1 MKRTIHVKPAAPQ
14 YSVITNITFAQTD
27 AWFGHT
33 TQDLRMDLIYPEDTA
48 HDYPCIVWI
57 CGGAWLSIDK
67 SAHLAY
73 LSELARAGF
82 VVASVQY
89 RTSNEAK
96 FPAQL
101 CDVKAAIR
109 YLRAHAARYHIDEAH
124 IGVMGESAGGY
135 LTCMA
140 ALCDDPA
147 YEVGEYLS
155 YSSKVQAACHGI
167 LRQTS
172 EVFYTKTRNSVQHP
186 QSHC

>member
-109 YLRAHAARYHIDEAH
+109 YLRAHAAR
-124 IGVMGESAGGY
+124 
-135 LTCMA
+135 
-140 ALCDDPA
+140 
-147 YEVGEYLS
+147 
-155 YSSKVQAACHGI
+155 
-167 LRQTS
+167 
-172 EVFYTKTRNSVQHP
+172 
-186 QSHC
+186 

>member
-89 RTSNEAK
+89 RKVSHRRSTYWGDGRIS
-96 FPAQL
+96 
-101 CDVKAAIR
+101 
-109 YLRAHAARYHIDEAH
+109 
-124 IGVMGESAGGY
+124 GGIFNLY
-135 LTCMA
+135 
-140 ALCDDPA
+140 
-147 YEVGEYLS
+147 G
-155 YSSKVQAACHGI
+155 GI
-167 LRQTS
+167 MR
-172 EVFYTKTRNSVQHP
+172 
-186 QSHC
+186 

>member
-109 YLRAHAARYHIDEAH
+109 YLRAHARKVSHRRSTYWGDGRISGW
-124 IGVMGESAGGY
+124 IFNLYGGI
-135 LTCMA
+135 M
-140 ALCDDPA
+140 
-147 YEVGEYLS
+147 
-155 YSSKVQAACHGI
+155 
-167 LRQTS
+167 R
-172 EVFYTKTRNSVQHP
+172 
-186 QSHC
+186 

>member
-101 CDVKAAIR
+101 CDVKAAIPC
-109 YLRAHAARYHIDEAH
+109 ARRKVSHRRSTYWGDGRI
-124 IGVMGESAGGY
+124 SGGIFNLY
-135 LTCMA
+135 
-140 ALCDDPA
+140 
-147 YEVGEYLS
+147 G
-155 YSSKVQAACHGI
+155 GI
-167 LRQTS
+167 MR
-172 EVFYTKTRNSVQHP
+172 
-186 QSHC
+186 

>member
-1 MKRTIHVKPAAPQ
+1 MKRIIHVEPVAPQ

-57 CGGAWLSIDK
+57 CGGAWQSIDK
-67 SAHLAY
+67 SAHLVY
-73 LSELARAGF
+73 LSKLARAGF

-124 IGVMGESAGGY
+124 IGVMGESAGGIFNLY
-135 LTCMA
+135 
-140 ALCDDPA
+140 
-147 YEVGEYLS
+147 G
-155 YSSKVQAACHGI
+155 GI
-167 LRQTS
+167 MR
-172 EVFYTKTRNSVQHP
+172 
-186 QSHC
+186 